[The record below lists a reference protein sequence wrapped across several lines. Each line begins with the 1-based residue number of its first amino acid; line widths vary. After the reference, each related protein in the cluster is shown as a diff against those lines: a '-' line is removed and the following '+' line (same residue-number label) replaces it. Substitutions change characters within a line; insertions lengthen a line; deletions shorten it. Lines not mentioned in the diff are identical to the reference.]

1 MLEQNSSTFFA
12 TILKK
17 RTLFSLREVLGAIQ
31 SFGVAHRFITEHRLW
46 KWILIPGI
54 VYCLMFVA
62 GIIYV
67 WDYSGVFID
76 YVLNLLT
83 LKTWIEELQNGFVNF
98 LFLLVGFAVRMVFL
112 IMYFSFFKYLFLIV
126 GSPLFAYLSEKT
138 ESIMQGKDFPFS
150 TAQLLKD
157 LWRGIRLSL
166 RNLVYQTALMLILAI
181 LAFVPILGW
190 LTPLIAM
197 LVECYYFGFSM
208 MDYSFERRRWTMRQ
222 SIAYIRQHK
231 GMAMGNGVVFYLF
244 LFIPVLGWLLAP
256 CYAVIAATIHLQ
268 QQRLPMGTAE

>member
-1 MLEQNSSTFFA
+1 M
-12 TILKK
+12 
-17 RTLFSLREVLGAIQ
+17 FSLREVIGAIQ
-31 SFGVAHRFITEHRLW
+31 SYGAAHRFISTHRLW
-46 KWILIPGI
+46 KWIVIPGI

-126 GSPLFAYLSEKT
+126 GAPLFAYLSEKT
-138 ESIMQGKDFPFS
+138 ESIMQGKDYPFNA
-150 TAQLLKD
+150 AQLLKD

-166 RNLVYQTALMLILAI
+166 RNLLYQTGLMLVLAI

-190 LTPLIAM
+190 LTPLIAL

-208 MDYSFERRRWTMRQ
+208 MDYSFERRRWPMAQ
-222 SIAYIRQHK
+222 SIRYIRQHK
-231 GMAMGNGVVFYLF
+231 GMALGNGVVFYLF

-268 QQRLPMGTAE
+268 AQRLPEGTEA